1 MNLDI
6 KMEAIKTRNLLSTLG
21 LFCFLGLN
29 IIDSI
34 ITWQGLSIG
43 ALEVNWYAFLFNAI
57 PVQFVLIL
65 KMAIAGLF
73 AFLIFRYRKSL
84 FKFLNVGMALIVV
97 FNIISLIV
105 TRAIS

>member
-1 MNLDI
+1 
-6 KMEAIKTRNLLSTLG
+6 MEAIKTRTLLSNLG

-43 ALEVNWYAFLFNAI
+43 ASEVNWYNLLFSVM

-97 FNIISLIV
+97 FNLFSLII
-105 TRAIS
+105 TRVIG